1 MQARMRI
8 GAVKFDKAAD
18 WYPDLE
24 SELMRFPRD
33 RHDDQVDALAYMGL
47 MLDKM
52 YEAATDHEVEEEE
65 YWEEVQDSVA
75 ENGRNTYTGY

>member
-1 MQARMRI
+1 
-8 GAVKFDKAAD
+8 
-18 WYPDLE
+18 
-24 SELMRFPRD
+24 
-33 RHDDQVDALAYMGL
+33 MGL